1 MVDHGRLSFKGCVME
16 DNGCDRVTVGTTL
29 YIAIELS
36 RSGWLV
42 AMLGPGEQRP
52 SRYKLKAGDVDR
64 LLALIGRR
72 RGAASR
78 VCSCY
83 EAGYEGFWLHRR
95 LAAAGIE
102 SRIVDPSSL
111 HIDRRARRKKTDAID
126 VETILRASVAWDRG
140 ERGLCTM
147 IRVPDITAEDAR
159 RRSRE
164 RERLIHEQTG
174 RRNRIRGL
182 LITMGIYDF
191 DPRRPDCRER
201 LASLVTGDGRPLPPQ
216 LTIEIGREIERL
228 ELVARQIAELERD
241 RNPPAG
247 RGRPPGTALAP
258 PPDPASARARIA
270 QLQTLRGVGPT
281 IAEVLHSEVFYRR
294 FRNRREL
301 TAYCGLDPTPFASG
315 SRQHEQGISKAGNR
329 RARHAAGELAWL
341 WLRWQPGTALAR
353 WFHARVGAATGRLK
367 RIMIVALARKLVI
380 ALWRFL
386 TDGGLPDGATCTA

>member
-1 MVDHGRLSFKGCVME
+1 MEGNSF
-16 DNGCDRVTVGTTL
+16 DRVGAAGATL

-36 RSGWLV
+36 RSGWLAAV
-42 AMLGPGEQRP
+42 LSPGEQRP
-52 SRYKLKAGDVDR
+52 SRHKLKAGSVDR
-64 LLALIGRR
+64 LLALIARL
-72 RGAASR
+72 RGSATR

-95 LAAAGIE
+95 LVAAGIE
-102 SRIVDPSSL
+102 SWIVDPSSL
-111 HIDRRARRKKTDAID
+111 HVDRRARRKKTDAID
-126 VETILRASVAWDRG
+126 VETILRAAVAWDRG

-147 IRVPDITAEDAR
+147 IHVPDAAAEDAR
-159 RRSRE
+159 RASRE

-174 RRNRIRGL
+174 HINRIRGL
-182 LITMGIYDF
+182 LTTMGIYDF
-191 DPRRPDCRER
+191 DPRRPDRRER
-201 LASLVTGDGRPLPPQ
+201 ITTLVTGDGRPLPPR

-228 ELVARQIAELERD
+228 ELVERQIAELERD
-241 RNPPAG
+241 RNPPAK
-247 RGRPPGTALAP
+247 RGRPPRNMVAP
-258 PPDPASARARIA
+258 QLDPASPRARIA
-270 QLQTLRGVGPT
+270 QLQALRGVGPT
-281 IAEVLHSEVFYRR
+281 IANVLQSEVFYRR

-315 SRQHEQGISKAGNR
+315 GRHREQGISKAGNR

-341 WLRWQPGTALAR
+341 WLHWQPGTALAR

-386 TDGGLPDGATCTA
+386 ECGVLPDGATLKA